1 MFKEKGKHTREGG
14 GLKLDPGKG
23 VMERVVG

>member
-23 VMERVVG
+23 VVEGGVG